1 MANRRVTLV
10 IYAKTDA
17 GWKRYPAVVGNN
29 GRARPGFGLVRQD
42 DGQRKPVPFDQ
53 YRYELRRYEGRK
65 MFYTPAGTDAAEAYA
80 AQKRAQTRTVAEVV
94 AQDAGLQV
102 VGAGADRP
110 IQAEITRFLESK
122 KDDGA
127 LEAAQV
133 YGVALEDFIAATK
146 ITSTSQ
152 IAPDL
157 MKRFHAELRRKGN
170 GDRTVH
176 NKHTYVKAFVSWLGL
191 DSKKTVGKAP
201 RFEKKVVKVYQPDQI
216 SSLKGENAS
225 SANPQIDAEKMAVM
239 LDVLRMAGL
248 RDQEAAFLGWPDID
262 LKAGLIKVRSKPK
275 LGFKI
280 KDKEQRDVAIP
291 QELVK
296 VLTAWKHKKPD
307 VRFVLGT
314 ENDFPNRRML
324 RSIKRLAKRAGLNC
338 GRCEGCLSK
347 HQECREFTLHAFR
360 RTYATSLAERGVPI
374 RTIMQQL
381 GHSDMTT
388 VLKYLAHME
397 TARTKVLLDKQP
409 W

>member
-10 IYAKTDA
+10 IYAKTET
-17 GWKRYPAVVGNN
+17 GWKRFPAVIGKN
-29 GRARPGFGLVRQD
+29 GRIRPGVGKGNPD
-42 DGQRKPVPFDQ
+42 PYET
-53 YRYELRRYEGRK
+53 YRYELRRYEGRR
-65 MFYTPAGTDAAEAYA
+65 MFYTPAGTDATAAYA
-80 AQKRAQTRTVAEVV
+80 MWKRVQDKAAGQVVAER
-94 AQDAGLQV
+94 AGLQV
-102 VGAGADRP
+102 VSGTERP
-110 IQAEITRFLESK
+110 IHAEITRFLQTK
-122 KDDGA
+122 KDGGT

-133 YGVALEDFIAATK
+133 YGVALDDFLAATK
-146 ITSTSQ
+146 ITSTAQ
-152 IAPDL
+152 ITPDL
-157 MKRFHAELRRKGN
+157 MLRFHAELRRKGN

-176 NKHTYVKAFVSWLGL
+176 NKHTSVKAFVSWLGL
-191 DSKKTVGKAP
+191 DANKTVGRAP
-201 RFEKKVVKVYQPDQI
+201 RYEKKVVKVYQPDQI
-216 SSLKGENAS
+216 SSLKGENDS
-225 SANPQIDAEKMAVM
+225 SDNPQIDAEKMAVM

-248 RDQEAAFLGWPDID
+248 RGQEAAFLQWPDIN
-262 LKAGLIKVRSKPK
+262 LKAGLIKVRSKPT

-296 VLTAWKHKKPD
+296 VLTEWKLKKPT
-307 VRFVLGT
+307 VRFVIGT
-314 ENDFPNRRML
+314 ENDKPNRRML

-381 GHSDMTT
+381 GHSDMAT
-388 VLKYLAHME
+388 VLKYLGHME
-397 TARTKVLLDKQP
+397 TAKTKVLLDQRP